1 MPAGRPRKFTNEHIE
16 WIREK
21 DASGT
26 PRRRIE
32 LMFFQKFGFPVSYES
47 IKVFSANNP
56 RGRNRK
62 PAPKREQLEVTLN
75 YGQVQ
80 EIRDVA
86 FELGYEAN
94 HGIIAGEGDVA
105 AMLQAILAGELKLV
119 PVGQL
124 TGNGRDATP
133 EL

>member
-1 MPAGRPRKFTNEHIE
+1 MPVGRPRKFTNEHIE

-32 LMFFQKFGFPVSYES
+32 LMFFQEFGFPVSYES

-56 RGRNRK
+56 RGRNRQ
-62 PAPKREQLEVTLN
+62 PAGKREQLEVTVD

-80 EIRDVA
+80 EIRDIA
-86 FELGYEAN
+86 YDLGYEAN

-105 AMLQAILAGELKLV
+105 AMLQAIIRGELKVV
-119 PVGQL
+119 PVGHL
-124 TGNGRDATP
+124 SGKADDATP